1 MDLWSNPAETKLYI
15 RTGTTH
21 TRNVLVQG
29 ACVELNQAVFQQTH
43 KHVVFCTV
51 FSHCDRASLP
61 THLFK
66 LCWHSL
72 TRHGVFGKD
81 QRFTC
86 ICDQAALCL
95 CAVILTLK
103 VTVVVSNLHALVSD
117 ENVGSALAAR
127 ALDETGF
134 LYQVTSQTPDDFW
147 LPRGRLGLG
156 TGVGHDIRHDRDV
169 PAELCRNPNAYT
181 PKYSHF
187 SSTKFQKVYHHQ
199 ILTVYHHLHYISSK
213 RSVGLKMVNT
223 PLSDAVISQHMRE
236 KQTAALHAMNRG
248 DHAQATL
255 FAESAR
261 SDSKLLYHNFL
272 IQNNISS
279 ETGVPFRDDTH
290 KQLDKEL
297 ALECVKC
304 THALFEAIQS
314 HALGH
319 ATALLAAQVAA
330 TEKKQTAGNDQNA
343 RNRENAAFER
353 AFHFP
358 DYDEECA
365 LALAMATHS
374 RLGALSSAQTLTE
387 DVVRILTVKNDA
399 KSADTLMWEAIF
411 HYESYHVHTK
421 TYDSALYRIMSAR
434 RDRCLCYKSMTRE
447 HLMEK
452 ITTFAATVKLRP
464 DFLPSINDDRGD
476 ARGAHAQRIQ
486 YFSRAR
492 QHVYD
497 LAVRE
502 WLPMLAKQFTPEHL
516 ARFSAT
522 SNLFHVEILSQAE
535 YYNKTPTRLNAIT
548 IALNSLVLHDAFQHY
563 EDSKQALERRNYRMC
578 KTSARRA
585 MHAFE
590 LLIYIAS
597 VQKKIGIFVWHS
609 RNLHF
614 TKMILCLNDE
624 LELAHSEVVQAQ
636 KAVDQGEP
644 MTVNLFT
651 NKATS
656 HWDRHDG
663 LLLILNAMLLEEYD
677 NSVDEH
683 IPHAFNPP
691 AWYVERSMLPIE
703 RQYGPVANTVRERA
717 MLEDMVREGTTNK
730 SLHACSL
737 KG

>member
-1 MDLWSNPAETKLYI
+1 
-15 RTGTTH
+15 
-21 TRNVLVQG
+21 
-29 ACVELNQAVFQQTH
+29 
-43 KHVVFCTV
+43 
-51 FSHCDRASLP
+51 
-61 THLFK
+61 
-66 LCWHSL
+66 
-72 TRHGVFGKD
+72 
-81 QRFTC
+81 
-86 ICDQAALCL
+86 
-95 CAVILTLK
+95 
-103 VTVVVSNLHALVSD
+103 
-117 ENVGSALAAR
+117 
-127 ALDETGF
+127 
-134 LYQVTSQTPDDFW
+134 
-147 LPRGRLGLG
+147 
-156 TGVGHDIRHDRDV
+156 
-169 PAELCRNPNAYT
+169 
-181 PKYSHF
+181 
-187 SSTKFQKVYHHQ
+187 
-199 ILTVYHHLHYISSK
+199 
-213 RSVGLKMVNT
+213 MVNT

-304 THALFEAIQS
+304 THALFKAIQS

-343 RNRENAAFER
+343 CNRENAAFEQ

-387 DVVRILTVKNDA
+387 DVVRSLTIKNDA

-421 TYDSALYRIMSAR
+421 TYDSALGRIMSAR

-452 ITTFAATVKLRP
+452 ITTFAATAKLRP

-502 WLPMLAKQFTPEHL
+502 WLPMLAKQFTPEHP

-522 SNLFHVEILSQAE
+522 SNLLHVEILSLE
-535 YYNKTPTRLNAIT
+535 ECN
-548 IALNSLVLHDAFQHY
+548 AFQHY
-563 EDSKQALERRNYRMC
+563 KDAKQALKRRNYRMC
-578 KTSARRA
+578 RTSARRA
-585 MHAFE
+585 IHAFE
-590 LLIYIAS
+590 LLIYVAS
-597 VQKKIGIFVWHS
+597 VQKRIRTYVGYGRH
-609 RNLHF
+609 LHF
-614 TKMILCLNDE
+614 TKMILRLNDK
-624 LELAHSEVVQAQ
+624 LEFAHAEFVQAQ

-644 MTVNLFT
+644 MTVKLFA
-651 NKATS
+651 NEATS
-656 HWDRHDG
+656 HWDRHDR
-663 LLLILNAMLLEEYD
+663 LLLILNAMLKEKYD
-677 NSVDEH
+677 NSVEEH
-683 IPHAFNPP
+683 IPHNFNPP
-691 AWYVERSMLPIE
+691 VWYVKSCTRRIK
-703 RQYGPVANTVRERA
+703 RQYGPVPNTVRERA
-717 MLEDMVREGTTNK
+717 MLEDMVHEDTTNK